1 MTLTFKPK
9 NGYVGDP
16 IPFYW
21 KGEYHVFYIKAPK
34 DSTGFGRLKAG
45 WDHILSRDLFSWRE
59 LPTALEI
66 GDNSEP
72 DADGVWTG
80 SVYEHDG
87 VFHIFYTGFN
97 SNNKY
102 QQAICHATSIDLIEW
117 EKDPSNPII
126 YPDEK
131 WYEPNDWR
139 DPVIFWN
146 QKEQQFWMLIV
157 ARLNKG
163 PKVRRGC
170 IALSTSADLKKW
182 TVQGPFWA
190 PYNTFCMECP
200 DIFKLGNKWYLL
212 YSRFSEKTQTVYRVS
227 DNPNGPWRICSNEA
241 IDGRR
246 LYAARTAG
254 DNNRR
259 IAFGFINNRNG
270 DNENGC
276 WEWGGNLCIPRE
288 LVPNTNGG
296 LDIKCPSEIVNRSYS
311 SIDYNF
317 ESKIGEWRNNGSSIS
332 VSDTDGFTYGLFQHI
347 NEKNILLEINVTLD
361 KRTKSSG
368 VFVRTESELTSGYLV
383 RLEPNWHRVI
393 LEKWPEPMD
402 RYYELNTYYKNIL
415 YGANTPKAEFRE
427 PIVERP
433 LAINPD
439 RPINIKIFITGDIT
453 EVFVDDKVS
462 LTYRTYSPKEYV
474 LGLFAEGGACK
485 FDNIKIKETNIS
497 K

>member
-34 DSTGFGRLKAG
+34 NSTGFERLKAG
-45 WDHILSRDLFSWRE
+45 WDHIVSKDLFSWRE

-80 SVYEHDG
+80 SIHEHDG

-102 QQAICHATSIDLIEW
+102 EQAICHATSADLIKW
-117 EKDPSNPII
+117 EKDPRNPII

-146 QKEQQFWMLIV
+146 QGKKQFWMLIA
-157 ARLNKG
+157 ARLKSG
-163 PKVRRGC
+163 PKVKRGC
-170 IALSTSADLKKW
+170 IALSTSTDLNKW
-182 TVQGPFWA
+182 TVQEPFWA

-227 DNPNGPWRICSNEA
+227 DNPDGPWRICSNEA
-241 IDGRR
+241 LDGRR
-246 LYAARTAG
+246 FYAIRTAG
-254 DNNRR
+254 DDNRR

-270 DNENGC
+270 DNETGC
-276 WEWGGNLCIPRE
+276 WEWGGDLGIPRE
-288 LVPNTNGG
+288 LTQNTNRG
-296 LDIKCPSEIVNRSYS
+296 LDVKCPSEIINRPYP
-311 SIDYNF
+311 SIDYSF
-317 ESKIGEWRNNGSSIS
+317 EPKIGKWSINKSSIF
-332 VSDTDGFTYGLFQHI
+332 VFDTDGFAYGLFQKI
-347 NEKNILLEINVTLD
+347 NEKNILFEIDLTLEQ
-361 KRTKSSG
+361 RTMSCG
-368 VFVRTESELTSGYLV
+368 IFVRTKTDLTSGYLV
-383 RLEPNWHRVI
+383 RLQPNWQRVI
-393 LEKWPEPMD
+393 LEKWPEPID
-402 RYYELNTYYKNIL
+402 SYYELNTYYKNIL
-415 YGANTPKAEFRE
+415 YGKNTPKAEFRE

-433 LAINPD
+433 LVIIPGSQINV
-439 RPINIKIFITGDIT
+439 KVFITGDIT
-453 EVFVDDKVS
+453 EIFIDNKVS

-485 FDNIKIKETNIS
+485 FDNVQIKVTNIS